1 MLAAELLSAFDQL
14 EKEGSE
20 SFLSAVSD
28 ADLEAARVV
37 YLGAKKGQL
46 RILQKQIPEVEKE
59 LKPEVGKRFKEVRES
74 LKTAFDTANRKL
86 SRPVSTSSFFDAQN
100 MQNTGIIR

>member
-20 SFLSAVSD
+20 SFLGAVSET
-28 ADLEAARVV
+28 DLEAARVV

-59 LKPEVGKRFKEVRES
+59 LKPEDFNFIGDWSSHYYSWKN
-74 LKTAFDTANRKL
+74 AN
-86 SRPVSTSSFFDAQN
+86 FFPLFSPRS
-100 MQNTGIIR
+100 GIFEDQQI

>member
-20 SFLSAVSD
+20 SFLAAVSET
-28 ADLEAARVV
+28 DLEAARVV

-59 LKPEVGKRFKEVRES
+59 LKPEVGKRFNEVRES

-86 SRPVSTSSFFDAQN
+86 SQPVSTSSFFDV
-100 MQNTGIIR
+100 TLPG